1 MSKIHLNRRGV
12 SKTRLDRQG
21 VSYTYRNAIL
31 RVYEGIFFER
41 LRQKKNLEILML
53 RKGLRWKKTLNIN
66 VV

>member
-1 MSKIHLNRRGV
+1 MSKIHLNKRDVSEIHLDRRGV

-41 LRQKKNLEILML
+41 LRQKKIL
-53 RKGLRWKKTLNIN
+53 KF
-66 VV
+66 